1 MSDHNAKSGK
11 GSKKEWLPYLI
22 RGILG
27 IIIAANLIQYV
38 LTPTKGP
45 NLPIYM
51 GLFFLF
57 NGILSF
63 KQARADPIKSNVLIL
78 AALASIIGGLMFVII
93 YPFTPYRQT
102 LVGTDLGR
110 YVFGVIVTIIGL
122 LQFGG
127 TVHITPEPVVRHA
140 HLVFGLLE
148 VLLGI
153 TVLASADSVVL
164 TVGFVWVI
172 VVAFY
177 MFYVAHRL
185 RSSSLIGSS
194 ES

>member
-1 MSDHNAKSGK
+1 
-11 GSKKEWLPYLI
+11 
-22 RGILG
+22 
-27 IIIAANLIQYV
+27 
-38 LTPTKGP
+38 
-45 NLPIYM
+45 M

-63 KQARADPIKSNVLIL
+63 KLARAEPIKSKVLIL
-78 AALASIIGGLMFVII
+78 AALASIIAGLMFVII
-93 YPFTPYRQT
+93 YPFSPYRQT
-102 LVGTDLGR
+102 LVGTDFGR
-110 YVFGVIVTIIGL
+110 YVFGVIVIIMGL
-122 LQFGG
+122 LEFGG
-127 TVHITPEPVVRHA
+127 TLHITPQPVVKRA
-140 HLVFGLLE
+140 HLIFGFLE
-148 VLLGI
+148 VLFGI
-153 TVLASADSVVL
+153 VVMVSGADSVAL

>member
-1 MSDHNAKSGK
+1 MSKSDAKPEK
-11 GSKKEWLPYLI
+11 ANRKKWLPYLI

-27 IIIAANLIQYV
+27 IIIAVNLTQQFF
-38 LTPTKGP
+38 TPVKGP

-57 NGILSF
+57 NGILSL
-63 KQARADPIKSNVLIL
+63 KEARAEPIKSTGAIL
-78 AALASIIGGLMFVII
+78 AALASIIGGLAFVII

-110 YVFGVIVTIIGL
+110 YVFGAIVIIIGL
-122 LQFGG
+122 LQLGG
-127 TVHITPEPVVRHA
+127 TLHITPEPVLKRA
-140 HLVFGLLE
+140 HLVFGFLE

-153 TVLASADSVVL
+153 IVMASPIDWVANTVA
-164 TVGFVWVI
+164 FVWVAL
-172 VVAFY
+172 VAIY

-185 RSSSLIGSS
+185 RSTSRIG
-194 ES
+194 